1 MRISDWSSDVCSSDL
16 EVLCTGLVMQ
26 GFGSL
31 EQHLEG
37 ELTSPDMLDAHAD
50 QLLVV
55 RNHHRLDRFQDLLGA
70 LLGQRNV
77 PFDPL
82 GLEPLQQCPVSRLRR
97 GRLEER
103 SEEHTSELQSLMR
116 ISYAV
121 FCLQNKH
128 INFSTSLGSSVSL

>member
-1 MRISDWSSDVCSSDL
+1 
-16 EVLCTGLVMQ
+16 MQ

-77 PFDPL
+77 PFDQL
-82 GLEPLQQCPVSRLRR
+82 GLEPLQQCPASRLRR
-97 GRLEER
+97 GRLEADR
-103 SEEHTSELQSLMR
+103 KSVVTG
-116 ISYAV
+116 
-121 FCLQNKH
+121 K
-128 INFSTSLGSSVSL
+128 SVSVRVDLGARRILKKKKK

>member
-1 MRISDWSSDVCSSDL
+1 MIRRPPRSTRHGTLFPYSPRFRSELSRVGLRNQPDGPR

-77 PFDPL
+77 PFDQL

-97 GRLEER
+97 

-116 ISYAV
+116 IPYAV
-121 FCLQNKH
+121 
-128 INFSTSLGSSVSL
+128 S

>member
-1 MRISDWSSDVCSSDL
+1 
-16 EVLCTGLVMQ
+16 MQ

-70 LLGQRNV
+70 LLGPRNV
-77 PFDPL
+77 PFDQL

-97 GRLEER
+97 GRLEEIQFFAFVPGTLALHVLHVIR
-103 SEEHTSELQSLMR
+103 SEEHTSELKSLMR
-116 ISYAV
+116 NSYAV
-121 FCLQNKH
+121 CCLTKTTF
-128 INFSTSLGSSVSL
+128 ITT